1 MGKIPFALGMA
12 FVAAAVV
19 LAGCS
24 AKTSSEIVQTTSLP
38 PIDAGKG
45 AISGLVIDDRYR
57 PVPDATVL
65 LTPVGLTA
73 TSDSEGQFHFV
84 NLEPMSYVAL
94 VQSKDH
100 EAAPKN
106 VDVLADQYTDVEL
119 QARRTFSVNGQTITT
134 EYSVFSPC
142 MQSAVAVAQ
151 DDSYCMPD
159 NSGDTYRPGISVDFR
174 AQKTNLTYLVS
185 EILLNQPDSYVFVV
199 RCSDGSSFGCG
210 EYGYVNTT
218 GGNYGKVIMQNPG
231 NYMHTPHSLN
241 WTNKVILDGL
251 LFYYGTGGPEVTTVA
266 RPAGCLLPPTT
277 NPLNNKPAFCRDFYG
292 AGAKF
297 GVKAKIVMTAFLGQL
312 DPGLDIEKYSV
323 LGPK

>member
-1 MGKIPFALGMA
+1 MRLANHLICVTL
-12 FVAAAVV
+12 VAAL

-24 AKTSSEIVQTTSLP
+24 AKTSSTVVDATSLP
-38 PIDAGKG
+38 PLSAGKG
-45 AISGLVIDDRYR
+45 AITGLVIDDRYR
-57 PVPDATVL
+57 PVPDAMVL
-65 LTPVGLTA
+65 LTPLGLTA
-73 TSDSEGQFHFV
+73 TTDAEGQFQFAD
-84 NLEPMSYVAL
+84 LEPGSFVAL
-94 VQSKDH
+94 VQVKDH

-106 VDVLADQYTDVEL
+106 VDVTAGQYADLEL
-119 QARRTFSVNGQTITT
+119 MARRIFSDSGSVITQ
-134 EYSVFSPC
+134 EYSVFIPC
-142 MQSAVAVAQ
+142 AFDYVVNGLIYGCVP
-151 DDSYCMPD
+151 DS
-159 NSGDTYRPGISVDFR
+159 SGDTYRPGISVDFR